1 MCVFALQVTAALC
14 VMFKVEEVE
23 SVVQEMFPRFFA
35 DLLLR
40 IGASTELQLADPKR
54 KEKQPTATQYVTH
67 KIFDNTNESL
77 ENPVSFQNFK
87 KHVLFFNGIVI
98 SLEKALI
105 RRPAKSLLSA
115 CLVKL
120 FINKSQTKW

>member
-1 MCVFALQVTAALC
+1 MCVFVSQVTAALC

-40 IGASTELQLADPKR
+40 IGVSTELQLADPKR

-67 KIFDNTNESL
+67 KILKSYSGLRNLVDML
-77 ENPVSFQNFK
+77 NFK
-87 KHVLFFNGIVI
+87 M
-98 SLEKALI
+98 
-105 RRPAKSLLSA
+105 
-115 CLVKL
+115 LVSYL
-120 FINKSQTKW
+120 WNYQ